1 MEKLKNIVGLI
12 HFVIFLDNNG
22 KRIYSK
28 YFEKGNSSISDP
40 ALQKDFEKK
49 VGQAVLNLNVNK
61 NNEGM
66 YYFNLLF

>member
-28 YFEKGNSSISDP
+28 YFEKENSSISDP
-40 ALQKDFEKK
+40 ASQKDFEKK

-61 NNEGM
+61 SNEGT
-66 YYFNLLF
+66 

>member
-28 YFEKGNSSISDP
+28 YFEKDNLSISDP

-49 VGQAVLNLNVNK
+49 VGQAVLNFNVNK
-61 NNEGM
+61 NNEGI
-66 YYFNLLF
+66 